1 MYGYWKNRLI
11 NTARGGYI
19 HKVEHSTEVA
29 SSPNKSD
36 TLLISLPIICR
47 KKFILYKNKAY
58 IWAYLNN

>member
-29 SSPNKSD
+29 SSLNKSD
-36 TLLISLPIICR
+36 TLLIS
-47 KKFILYKNKAY
+47 FAY
-58 IWAYLNN
+58 YL